1 MKKTNLLKLKGP
13 QKIAIVYRLRTPEAV
28 ALATKTAAWLKE
40 LGHSVYTAPEQ
51 NKLSGTVL
59 LKKSKELNQIALTI
73 VFGGDGTYLR
83 AVRLFHGTSTPILGF
98 NMGNLGFLTVHN
110 SADYQKE
117 IESALNGKMC
127 LFPRSMLQTVIHR
140 KGKIRA
146 TYCALNDLVIERGS
160 NSQLLN
166 CTIYSEDHLVSQ
178 VRADGFIVSTPTG
191 STAYNLSAGGP
202 LMHPQV
208 KALIVTPVAPHS
220 LTSRPLIFPDDRDLK
235 IKLDN
240 KSLMAHVVID
250 GVKTDELSYEDEVH
264 ISKSKFSHFVVRNS
278 DHSFFHLLRDKLRFG
293 DR

>member
-1 MKKTNLLKLKGP
+1 M
-13 QKIAIVYRLRTPEAV
+13 RTPEAV
-28 ALATKTAAWLKE
+28 ELATKTALWLKE
-40 LGHSVYTAPEQ
+40 LGHTVFTAPEQ
-51 NKLSGTVL
+51 NKLNGTQL
-59 LKKSKELNQIALTI
+59 LKKTKELNQIALTI

-110 SADYQKE
+110 SSDFKKE
-117 IESALNGKMC
+117 IETALNGKMC
-127 LFPRSMLQTVIHR
+127 LFPRSMLQTEIYR
-140 KGKIRA
+140 KGKLRA

-160 NSQLLN
+160 NSHLLN
-166 CTIYSEDHLVSQ
+166 CAMYFKKHLVSQ

-240 KSLMAHVVID
+240 KSLKAHVVID
-250 GVKTDELSYEDEVH
+250 GVKTDELSHEDEVS
-264 ISKSKFSHFVVRNS
+264 ITKSKFCHYVVRNT